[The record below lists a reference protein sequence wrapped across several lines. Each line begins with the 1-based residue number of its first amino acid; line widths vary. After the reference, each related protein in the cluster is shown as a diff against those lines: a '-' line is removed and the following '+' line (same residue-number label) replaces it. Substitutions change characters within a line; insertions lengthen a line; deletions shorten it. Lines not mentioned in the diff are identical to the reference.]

1 MKRKE
6 KEFKII
12 YIYRDREVTRDEAI
26 EILKEDRQREQMKN
40 ERTDTILLPREIVQ
54 GN

>member
-26 EILKEDRQREQMKN
+26 ELLKENERRGQMKN
-40 ERTDTILLPREIVQ
+40 ERTDTVLLPREIVQ